1 MWVCV
6 RKRTILRECSSSCHA
21 ERFISVDISQTVAS
35 VIRWLA
41 KTAKSDASEAIQG
54 YIDIQHTR
62 CRNNKTI
69 SSVCVRPLL
78 IIGVERDYLRGTI
91 CLVPSLTAVLY
102 MSAVHMCTCVC
113 VLSLCGR
120 EVV

>member
-1 MWVCV
+1 M
-6 RKRTILRECSSSCHA
+6 THS
-21 ERFISVDISQTVAS
+21 
-35 VIRWLA
+35 
-41 KTAKSDASEAIQG
+41 
-54 YIDIQHTR
+54 
-62 CRNNKTI
+62 
-69 SSVCVRPLL
+69 VRPLL

-102 MSAVHMCTCVC
+102 TSAVHMCTCVC

>member
-1 MWVCV
+1 MN
-6 RKRTILRECSSSCHA
+6 
-21 ERFISVDISQTVAS
+21 FIAAFHCCKAITRGCFGCLNTPEISWKNLTHKN
-35 VIRWLA
+35 R
-41 KTAKSDASEAIQG
+41 
-54 YIDIQHTR
+54 YI
-62 CRNNKTI
+62 I
-69 SSVCVRPLL
+69 SVRPLL

-102 MSAVHMCTCVC
+102 TSAVYMCTCVC

>member
-1 MWVCV
+1 MS
-6 RKRTILRECSSSCHA
+6 RDKRPLLDHFRFRHA
-21 ERFISVDISQTVAS
+21 PKTEVEVVQKGQFISTNMVT
-35 VIRWLA
+35 
-41 KTAKSDASEAIQG
+41 
-54 YIDIQHTR
+54 
-62 CRNNKTI
+62 
-69 SSVCVRPLL
+69 VRPLL

-102 MSAVHMCTCVC
+102 TSAVHMCTCVC